1 MTGVRHGLPRSR
13 DGQLPLRA
21 ADRGQPALRRHQRL
35 FTTRHG
41 FLELDAPLLA
51 LCTTAVETALR
62 SRSKYLQANELAGQ
76 LRAALTSRAVID
88 QAKGVLM
95 AVHGMT
101 ADQAFQLLV
110 EQSQR
115 ENVKLRMLAERFIT
129 DVVSRSSGSSAGCEQ
144 SA

>member
-1 MTGVRHGLPRSR
+1 MGSFLSA
-13 DGQLPLRA
+13 PLTVGSLHSGA
-21 ADRGQPALRRHQRL
+21 INGCS
-35 FTTRHG
+35 TTRHG

-115 ENVKLRMLAERFIT
+115 ENVKLRMLA
-129 DVVSRSSGSSAGCEQ
+129 
-144 SA
+144 